1 MSEFTDVNQALKN
14 VKLQSGNAAR
24 DRMVWRALKKSLD
37 DPTSRIVDR
46 LSNDLKGMQLER
58 GSHNP
63 LAGELMAAEILF
75 QVWLLEERGEDGTD

>member
-37 DPTSRIVDR
+37 DPTSRILDR
-46 LSNDLKGMQLER
+46 LSNNLKGMQLER
-58 GSHNP
+58 GSHQP
-63 LAGELMAAEILF
+63 KCGELMAAEILF
-75 QVWLLEERGEDGTD
+75 KLWLLLEGGNGGSD